1 MSLNLVRNSKVF
13 FTTNVDST
21 TGKVNA
27 ASTAAY
33 TSSNTF
39 ELLVL
44 DGFTFSQNVNNETV
58 TVSEAGSAPTRGQ
71 RNFTT
76 SLAPVDFSMS
86 TYIRPSQLAGS
97 PFTIQ
102 CDESVLWNALFSD
115 TAIATGSATATTVG
129 VSYSTSTGQLTFTAT
144 GTLTYT
150 GSYTSLPAVGD
161 MVNIGGLTTNATG
174 TTLTDEVKKLNGIG
188 RVVTSSST
196 SLVVALLDPLRTT
209 SSTISLATANTFN
222 ITKSAWQADLAA
234 NSDVA
239 VSGASTGMS
248 EKNQLQKFGLLFL
261 IDNVLYAVDN
271 CALNQVTIDFGL
283 DQIATAQWSGQATA
297 IRELSRAVK
306 ASGGTFS
313 GGTTSDVGS
322 SGAYQAANNSAN
334 YITNKLSTAT
344 LKALKAIG
352 TSISANDSYIIPL
365 TGGSITINNNI
376 SYITPATLG
385 IVNTPITYYT
395 GVRAITGT
403 MNAYLRTPSSGTTNT
418 GELFKDMV
426 TEAGLGT
433 AAIIEP
439 MFELGIQ
446 IGGSSNIV
454 RVDLD
459 MPTVSLTVPAL
470 SVEQIVS
477 VAINFT
483 AQGYTY
489 NSTQANQSFD
499 VTQPNELTVRYYS

>member
-1 MSLNLVRNSKVF
+1 M
-13 FTTNVDST
+13 
-21 TGKVNA
+21 
-27 ASTAAY
+27 
-33 TSSNTF
+33 
-39 ELLVL
+39 
-44 DGFTFSQNVNNETV
+44 
-58 TVSEAGSAPTRGQ
+58 
-71 RNFTT
+71 
-76 SLAPVDFSMS
+76 
-86 TYIRPSQLAGS
+86 
-97 PFTIQ
+97 
-102 CDESVLWNALFSD
+102 
-115 TAIATGSATATTVG
+115 
-129 VSYSTSTGQLTFTAT
+129 
-144 GTLTYT
+144 
-150 GSYTSLPAVGD
+150 
-161 MVNIGGLTTNATG
+161 
-174 TTLTDEVKKLNGIG
+174 
-188 RVVTSSST
+188 
-196 SLVVALLDPLRTT
+196 
-209 SSTISLATANTFN
+209 
-222 ITKSAWQADLAA
+222 
-234 NSDVA
+234 
-239 VSGASTGMS
+239 
-248 EKNQLQKFGLLFL
+248 
-261 IDNVLYAVDN
+261 
-271 CALNQVTIDFGL
+271 
-283 DQIATAQWSGQATA
+283 
-297 IRELSRAVK
+297 SRAVK

-459 MPTVSLTVPAL
+459 MPAVSLTVPAL